1 MVFKRRNSGSTRSC
15 RGEVM
20 MKKYTKDDLV
30 ARATELAKMIS
41 ETEEVDFFK
50 RAEAQINE
58 NQKVREM
65 IASIKSLQKQ
75 AVNFQHYGKTEALKM
90 VEAKIEKIEVELNE
104 IPIVQEFKESQT
116 DVNDLLQIVASTI
129 SNTVTD
135 EIILSTGGDLLRGET
150 GSKVKN
156 STPGNC
162 N

>member
-1 MVFKRRNSGSTRSC
+1 MKR
-15 RGEVM
+15 
-20 MKKYTKDDLV
+20 YTKDEIV
-30 ARATELAKMIS
+30 ERATEVAKMIS

-90 VEAKIEKIEVELNE
+90 VEEKIEKIEEELDE
-104 IPIVQEFKESQT
+104 IPIVQEFKQSQA
-116 DVNDLLQIVASTI
+116 DVNDLLQIVAATI
-129 SNTVTD
+129 SSTVTD
-135 EIILSTGGDLLRGET
+135 EIITSTGGDLLAGET

-156 STPGNC
+156 SVAGRC
-162 N
+162 D